1 MKIFEIK
8 INNNK
13 TTHTVDTNDYD
24 NLTRYYDEETT
35 NVEILKAYEY
45 VPQEFS
51 EYVNNKCTL
60 ATLLFFVEYY
70 AEFEEDL
77 EQYYNDLESQ
87 EEIPFLYELIDFSE
101 PEDFFNTYFESP
113 HEAACATQ
121 FGNVHWFD
129 NYIYFNGYGN
139 LETLYEIPYDDY
151 KDEIMEQWFNE
162 NFEREVQK

>member
-24 NLTRYYDEETT
+24 KLTRYYDEETT

-77 EQYYNDLESQ
+77 EQYYNDLENQ
-87 EEIPFLYELIDFSE
+87 DKIPYLYELMDFSD
-101 PEDFFNTYFESP
+101 PEYFFNTYFSNP
-113 HEAACATQ
+113 YEAARDTQ
-121 FGNVHWFD
+121 FGKVNWFD
-129 NYIYFNGYGN
+129 DYIKFDGYGN
-139 LETLYEIPYDDY
+139 LKSVPSIDYDDY
-151 KDEIMEQWFNE
+151 AGDIIEQWLEEKF
-162 NFEREVQK
+162 

>member
-13 TTHTVDTNDYD
+13 TTHTIDTNDYD

-77 EQYYNDLESQ
+77 EQYYNALENQ
-87 EEIPFLYELIDFSE
+87 DEIYYLTEFYDFTDPEEFFNANFPSPYYAALAVRDSLIDWN
-101 PEDFFNTYFESP
+101 DKYIR
-113 HEAACATQ
+113 
-121 FGNVHWFD
+121 FD
-129 NYIYFNGYGN
+129 GYGY
-139 LETLYEIPYDDY
+139 LETYNEIPYMDY
-151 KDEIMEQWFNE
+151 YNEIIEQWLEE
-162 NFEREVQK
+162 NF

>member
-13 TTHTVDTNDYD
+13 TTHTIDTETYD
-24 NLTRYYDEETT
+24 NLSKYYDENTAK
-35 NVEILKAYEY
+35 VEILKAYEF
-45 VPQEFS
+45 VPQSFK
-51 EYVNNKCTL
+51 EYVNNKCAL
-60 ATLLFFVEYY
+60 SDLMNFLDFYR
-70 AEFEEDL
+70 EFEEDF
-77 EQYYNDLESQ
+77 EDYYNDLEYQ

-129 NYIYFNGYGN
+129 NYIYFNAYGN

-151 KDEIMEQWFNE
+151 KDEIIEQWLKE
-162 NFEREVQK
+162 NF

>member
-35 NVEILKAYEY
+35 NVEILK
-45 VPQEFS
+45 
-51 EYVNNKCTL
+51 VNNKCTL

-77 EQYYNDLESQ
+77 EQYYNDLENQ
-87 EEIPFLYELIDFSE
+87 DKIPYLYELMDFSD
-101 PEDFFNTYFESP
+101 PKYFFNTYFSNP
-113 HEAACATQ
+113 YEAARATQ
-121 FGNVHWFD
+121 FGKVNWFD
-129 NYIYFNGYGN
+129 DYIKFDGYGN
-139 LETLYEIPYDDY
+139 LKSVPSIDYDDY
-151 KDEIMEQWFNE
+151 AGDIIEQWLEEKF
-162 NFEREVQK
+162 